1 MPKADTSAHVRSFLH
16 RVDLDYRLLAVA
28 RALRDPDIDGSNAK
42 NGELRY
48 WCREQIKN
56 ISGQSNI
63 RVGIQH
69 AGVRTLLAFAYLA
82 VPLAPAVKPPS
93 DASTKTPDL
102 LKGLEPDFISALLD
116 ELQATSRK
124 VPTFKERL
132 DQAERH
138 VLSLADTLSAEEQP
152 ANTSRGSSRVPVMAA
167 TNDGWR
173 VVNVVAVILAVAYVV
188 GSLTKKDK

>member
-16 RVDLDYRLLAVA
+16 RVDPDYRLLAVA
-28 RALRDPDIDGSNAK
+28 RALRDPDIEGSKAK

-48 WCREQIKN
+48 WCREQIKK
-56 ISGQSNI
+56 ISGQSDI

-69 AGVRTLLAFAYLA
+69 AGVRTMLAFAYLA
-82 VPLAPAVKPPS
+82 VPLTPAVKPPS
-93 DASTKTPDL
+93 GASTKTPDL

-138 VLSLADTLSAEEQP
+138 VFSLADTLSAEEQP

-188 GSLTKKDK
+188 GKLTKKDK

>member
-1 MPKADTSAHVRSFLH
+1 MPKADTSAHVRSFLR
-16 RVDLDYRLLAVA
+16 RVDPDYRLLAVA
-28 RALRDPDIDGSNAK
+28 HALRDSDLEGSKAK
-42 NGELRY
+42 KGELRY

-63 RVGIQH
+63 RDGIQH

-82 VPLAPAVKPPS
+82 VPFAPAVEPPS
-93 DASTKTPDL
+93 DSSAKTPDL
-102 LKGLEPDFISALLD
+102 LKALEPDFLSTLLN
-116 ELQATSRK
+116 ELQATSRN

-138 VLSLADTLSAEEQP
+138 VLSLADTLSAEP
-152 ANTSRGSSRVPVMAA
+152 ASASQESNRFRVVMAA

-173 VVNVVAVILAVAYVV
+173 VINVVAVILAVAYVV
-188 GSLTKKDK
+188 GKLTKKDK